1 MMNENRDE
9 LDVLA
14 VDRSLKK
21 IAKGGMLIFTGT
33 FIGMI
38 IQMLNRIIIV
48 RSLSRADY
56 GLISLGLV
64 FFSITT
70 SLSQSGFSQSIPRF
84 LGYNRGKDDPER
96 IKGVIHSSFEIGLS
110 LAVILTVIL
119 IILSGSIERFYEMD
133 GLSIVI
139 ILFALGIPF
148 HNLFT
153 IVAHVFRGFDDAKP
167 SVYFTNIL
175 PGGMR
180 IFLLLAVVLLSASLM
195 NILVAYVSAIAG
207 TAVLAGLYFMR
218 KKSTLIQ
225 DGASISMRK
234 ELITF
239 SLPLFGTVVLAQLMK
254 WTDVLMLGYFTSADV
269 VGLYNGAIPICSYIP
284 IFLSSTGFIFI
295 PVLSMLYSKGQ
306 LSEMKKTYSIITKWT
321 FSVTLPLFLIIFIF
335 SKEIL
340 TLLFGAEY
348 EGASVALKILSSGYM
363 FHVLTGPIGQ
373 NLVIFARPRL
383 IVINNS
389 IGLILNVVLNSFL
402 IPLYGMNGAAFATAS
417 TFILINILALI
428 QVYRIS
434 HMHPF
439 SLTYVKPL
447 MMSLILFTGFYMV
460 FGHVSVSYWVL
471 PLLFLFFLILYILI
485 LFATRSFDREDIML
499 IATLEKRTGLHFGW
513 LRRLLERFL

>member
-1 MMNENRDE
+1 
-9 LDVLA
+9 
-14 VDRSLKK
+14 
-21 IAKGGMLIFTGT
+21 
-33 FIGMI
+33 
-38 IQMLNRIIIV
+38 
-48 RSLSRADY
+48 
-56 GLISLGLV
+56 
-64 FFSITT
+64 
-70 SLSQSGFSQSIPRF
+70 
-84 LGYNRGKDDPER
+84 
-96 IKGVIHSSFEIGLS
+96 
-110 LAVILTVIL
+110 
-119 IILSGSIERFYEMD
+119 
-133 GLSIVI
+133 
-139 ILFALGIPF
+139 
-148 HNLFT
+148 
-153 IVAHVFRGFDDAKP
+153 
-167 SVYFTNIL
+167 
-175 PGGMR
+175 
-180 IFLLLAVVLLSASLM
+180 
-195 NILVAYVSAIAG
+195 
-207 TAVLAGLYFMR
+207 
-218 KKSTLIQ
+218 
-225 DGASISMRK
+225 
-234 ELITF
+234 
-239 SLPLFGTVVLAQLMK
+239 
-254 WTDVLMLGYFTSADV
+254 
-269 VGLYNGAIPICSYIP
+269 
-284 IFLSSTGFIFI
+284 FLSSTGFIFI

-447 MMSLILFTGFYMV
+447 MMSLILFIGFYTV
-460 FGHVSVSYWVL
+460 FRHVTVSYWVL
-471 PLLFLFFLILYILI
+471 PLLFLFFSILYILI

-513 LRRLLERFL
+513 LRRLMERFL

>member
-1 MMNENRDE
+1 MNEDRDD
-9 LDVLA
+9 LDVST

-21 IAKGGMLIFTGT
+21 IAKGGMLIFVGT
-33 FIGMI
+33 FIGMA
-38 IQMLNRIIIV
+38 IQMVNRVIIV

-84 LGYNRGKDDPER
+84 LGYHRGKDDSKR
-96 IKGVIHSSFEIGLS
+96 ITGVIQSSFEIGLS
-110 LAVILTVIL
+110 LAVILTLIL
-119 IILSGSIERFYEMD
+119 IMMSGRIENFYDMK
-133 GLSIVI
+133 GLSMVI

-153 IVAHVFRGFDDAKP
+153 IIAHIFRGFDDAKP

-180 IFLLLAVVLLSASLM
+180 IFLLLAVILISTSLM
-195 NILVAYVSAIAG
+195 NIMAAYVSAIVG
-207 TAVLAGLYFMR
+207 TAVLAGLYFIR

-225 DGASISMRK
+225 DSTSITMRK

-254 WTDVLMLGYFTSADV
+254 WTDVLMLGHFTSADV
-269 VGLYNGAIPICSYIP
+269 VGLYNGAIPICAYIP

-295 PVLSMLYSKGQ
+295 PVLSMMYSKGQ

-340 TLLFGAEY
+340 TLLFGADY
-348 EGASVALKILSSGYM
+348 EGASLALRILSSGYM

-373 NLVIFARPRL
+373 NLVIFAKPRL

-389 IGLILNVVLNSFL
+389 MGLILNILLNFFL
-402 IPLYGMNGAAFATAS
+402 IPLYGMDGAAFATAS

-428 QVYRIS
+428 QVYRVS
-434 HMHPF
+434 RMHPF
-439 SLTYVKPL
+439 SYTYLKPL
-447 MMSLILFTGFYMV
+447 AMSLLLFIGFFVV
-460 FGHVSVSYWVL
+460 FQHVAVSYWVL
-471 PLLFLFFLILYILI
+471 PPLFLLFMILYIVI
-485 LFATRSFDREDIML
+485 LFITRSFDREDIML
-499 IATLEKRTGLHFGW
+499 ITTLERRTGLNLGW
-513 LRRLLERFL
+513 LKNLLERFL